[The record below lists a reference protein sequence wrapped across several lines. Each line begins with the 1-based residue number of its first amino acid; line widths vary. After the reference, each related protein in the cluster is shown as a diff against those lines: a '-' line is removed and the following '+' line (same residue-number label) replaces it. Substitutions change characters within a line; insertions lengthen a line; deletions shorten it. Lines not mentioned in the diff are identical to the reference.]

1 MSSHTC
7 RRPNS
12 EGASLSL
19 AAYSSDTCTANTGL
33 KDEWD
38 AGLLGAQQLIKR
50 GFTVSASATLG
61 AVGSIVCKLHASG
74 EYTGAR
80 TAALAAL
87 MLTVKKA
94 NEMSW
99 SLGWKAKG
107 KKGVQKP
114 AALEASP
121 TIGLEAK
128 VGAGAYAAAS
138 LTVGATATSEE
149 AIEVNT
155 VIWR

>member
-74 EYTGAR
+74 EYTGAPTGR
-80 TAALAAL
+80 R
-87 MLTVKKA
+87 
-94 NEMSW
+94 
-99 SLGWKAKG
+99 GRRG
-107 KKGVQKP
+107 P
-114 AALEASP
+114 AQRP
-121 TIGLEAK
+121 RRPRP
-128 VGAGAYAAAS
+128 GAGGVTWGFGPAQFEPERLE
-138 LTVGATATSEE
+138 LTTLH
-149 AIEVNT
+149 
-155 VIWR
+155 RLHPHCR